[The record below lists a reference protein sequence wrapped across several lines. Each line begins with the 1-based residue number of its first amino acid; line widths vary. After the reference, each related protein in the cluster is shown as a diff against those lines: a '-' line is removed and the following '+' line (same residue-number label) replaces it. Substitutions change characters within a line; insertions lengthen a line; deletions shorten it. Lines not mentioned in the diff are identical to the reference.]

1 MREHTCRSHTFYSFI
16 FAGIFVLSFFFSI
29 VPLHAQTIPGQ
40 STGLTLVAEPSYP
53 APHTETII
61 SIDDYSINTVGSTI
75 TWFINNVEQTKNKN
89 ERSIKVTTGDLGK
102 STNVRVAL
110 SRAGGS
116 VLTTS
121 LSLTP
126 SQVDIILESNTYVPQ
141 FYKGRALPSRDSMM
155 RATAVVHDGK
165 ETPDSSYV
173 YQWSLDSTVLMGG
186 QTKGKRTIDIQ
197 MPHYDDLDL
206 FVEVFKPTGE
216 LIGRGAVLLLAVE
229 PELHFYENSP
239 LRGLSERE
247 LMSPFR
253 LIGEEATIYGE
264 PYFMDTSMNE
274 RVATFTWMIDY
285 EQVLHDASLP
295 NALTLRK
302 VGGAGE
308 AAIDFEVVTKGS
320 IPQFVQKA
328 FQLIFD

>member
-1 MREHTCRSHTFYSFI
+1 MHQHTRRIRTFYSFVFASI
-16 FAGIFVLSFFFSI
+16 FTLSFFSG
-29 VPLHAQTIPGQ
+29 VAPLHAQTIPGQ

-75 TWFINNVEQTKNKN
+75 SWFINNVEQTKNIN
-89 ERSIKVTTGDLGK
+89 ERSIKITTGDLGK

-126 SQVDIILESNTYVPQ
+126 SQVDIILESDTYIPQ
-141 FYKGRALPSRDSMM
+141 FYKGRALPTRDSMM

-165 ETPDSSYV
+165 ATPDSSYV

-197 MPHYDDLDL
+197 MPHYDNLDL
-206 FVEVFKPTGE
+206 FVEVYTSTGE

-247 LMSPFR
+247 LSSPFR

-264 PYFMDTSMNE
+264 PYFIDSPMREND
-274 RVATFTWMIDY
+274 ATFTWMIDY
-285 EQVLHDASLP
+285 EPVPHDSSLP

-302 VGGAGE
+302 VGGAGKAE
-308 AAIDFEVVTKGS
+308 IDFSVVTRGG